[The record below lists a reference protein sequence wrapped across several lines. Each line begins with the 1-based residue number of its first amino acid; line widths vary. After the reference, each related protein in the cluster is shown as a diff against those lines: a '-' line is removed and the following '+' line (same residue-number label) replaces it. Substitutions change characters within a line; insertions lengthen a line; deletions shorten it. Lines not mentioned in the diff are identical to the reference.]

1 MYRYTIHMYTHT
13 HAYIICTHTHAHT
26 QVDGVDIRRFD
37 TSDIM
42 SMILGQSNTTVSL
55 GFLRPNGLFYDVI
68 VILLLHM
75 RPRNTYYI
83 NRCRRA
89 YTIPPIL
96 NERDER
102 SSIYFCVSLFNDMH
116 LKRQYCV
123 P

>member
-1 MYRYTIHMYTHT
+1 MYTHT
-13 HAYIICTHTHAHT
+13 HIRT

-42 SMILGQSNTTVSL
+42 SMILGHSNTTVSL
-55 GFLRPNGLFYDVI
+55 GFLRPNGLFCDVI
-68 VILLLHM
+68 VILLLYM

-102 SSIYFCVSLFNDMH
+102 LSICFCVRLSNDMH
-116 LKRQYCV
+116 LQKQYGV
-123 P
+123 PGGTTAALT